1 MIENDELH
9 PLEKLCIRCRLR
21 IHDGA
26 SGRSYTHPVL
36 LDSLEEVSG
45 VILGTYVSHY
55 KATLMTIEL
64 SDDPTV
70 LPTQLHLRFE
80 DRMFPDVQRAS
91 EYAQQD
97 PASAKAALEI
107 AIRAISVTLRNVYDG
122 VFGLDKVRKSQA
134 SLAWEDLL

>member
-9 PLEKLCIRCRLR
+9 PLDKLCIRCRLR

-26 SGRSYTHPVL
+26 SGRSYTHPEL

-45 VILGTYVSHY
+45 VILGLYASDR
-55 KATLMTIEL
+55 KATLMTVEL

-70 LPTQLHLRFE
+70 LPTQLHLRF
-80 DRMFPDVQRAS
+80 DDGMFPGIEPA

-97 PASAKAALEI
+97 PTLARANIENS
-107 AIRAISVTLRNVYDG
+107 IRAIATTLRNVYDG
-122 VFGLDKVRKSQA
+122 VFGLDRVRQA
-134 SLAWEDLL
+134 KPILAWEDLL

>member
-1 MIENDELH
+1 MNDELH
-9 PLEKLCIRCRLR
+9 PLDKLCIRCRLR

-45 VILGTYVSHY
+45 VILGTYASER

-80 DRMFPDVQRAS
+80 DRMFPDVERAS

-97 PASAKAALEI
+97 PARAKAALEI

-122 VFGLDKVRKSQA
+122 TFGLDKVRKGEPA
-134 SLAWEDLL
+134 LAWEDLV

>member
-45 VILGTYVSHY
+45 VILGMYASDRKETV
-55 KATLMTIEL
+55 MTVEL

-70 LPTQLHLRFE
+70 LPTQLHLRFKE
-80 DRMFPDVQRAS
+80 GMFPDVERAS

-97 PASAKAALEI
+97 PARARASLEN
-107 AIRAISVTLRNVYDG
+107 AIRAIAVTLRNVYDG
-122 VFGLDKVRKSQA
+122 AFGPDRVRKGEP